1 MYVQLLFY
9 LVVLTVVPIIMLQ
22 LFYMNQMFKNFR
34 DNRISLVRDYC
45 EIFGNEM
52 LNADYLNGTPSNVI
66 EGEIQ
71 RFSNLYN
78 GRFVVMN
85 NDYTVRLDT
94 YNMVT
99 GSKLLSEEAMQAM
112 QGTQVS
118 YYDRESDQV
127 WATYVIRDDT
137 KEQIEGMI
145 LFFVSCE
152 DFTHTFT
159 RIRNNLML
167 VLVPVVG
174 VLLLLSFVIARSFT
188 KPFKDMSGS
197 INRIAEGHFDE
208 TVELTGFTEVEQI
221 SDAFNTMVKRLN
233 ELEDT
238 RQEFV
243 SNVSHELKT
252 PLTSM
257 KILADSLNS
266 QPDVPVELYQEF
278 MQDIAAEIEREST
291 IISDLLSLVKM
302 DKTEAE
308 LNLSKVNINEMLEQV
323 LKRLRPIAG
332 KRNIELVFESYRSVF
347 AECDEVKLTRAVTN
361 LVENAIKYNVA
372 GGWVQ
377 VTLDADA
384 GFMYITVAD
393 SGIGISEEFQE
404 KIFDR
409 FYRVDK
415 ARSRETGGTGLG
427 LSIAKQIIVMHGGMI
442 KVTSKEDEG
451 TQFHIRMPL
460 SIKGKKEK
468 V

>member
-1 MYVQLLFY
+1 MFARLMFY
-9 LVVLTVVPIIMLQ
+9 MAALTVVPIILLQ
-22 LFYMNQMFKNFR
+22 LFYMNLMFRNFR
-34 DNRISLVRDYC
+34 ENRVNLVRDYC
-45 EIFGNEM
+45 AVFARDM
-52 LNADYLNGTPSNVI
+52 LETDYLGGTPSSVI
-66 EGEIQ
+66 DGEIQ
-71 RFSNLYN
+71 RFSDLYD

-85 NDYTVRLDT
+85 NDHTVRLDT

-99 GSKLLSEEAMQAM
+99 GSKLISDEAMMAM
-112 QGTQVS
+112 QGTESS

-127 WATYVIRDDT
+127 WATYVIKGETDD
-137 KEQIEGMI
+137 QIKGMI
-145 LFFVSCE
+145 LFFISCE
-152 DFTHTFT
+152 DFTHTFV
-159 RIRNNLML
+159 RLRNNLIL
-167 VLVPVVG
+167 VLLPVVG
-174 VLLLLSFVIARSFT
+174 LLLLLSFIMTRSFT
-188 KPFKDMSGS
+188 KPFKAMSGS

-208 TVELTGFTEVEQI
+208 PVALTGFTEVEQI
-221 SDAFNTMVKRLN
+221 SDAFNTMLRRLN

-308 LNLSKVNINEMLEQV
+308 LNLSRVNINDVMELI
-323 LKRLRPIAG
+323 LKRLKPIAG
-332 KRNIELVFESYRSVF
+332 KKNIELVFESYRSVI
-347 AECDEVKLTRAVTN
+347 AECDEVKFTRAITN
-361 LVENAIKYNVA
+361 LVENGIKYNVA

-384 GFMYITVAD
+384 DFMYITVAD
-393 SGIGISEEFQE
+393 SGIGISEEYQE

-427 LSIAKQIIVMHGGMI
+427 LSIARQIIVMHGGMI

-460 SIKGKKEK
+460 LVNRG
-468 V
+468 